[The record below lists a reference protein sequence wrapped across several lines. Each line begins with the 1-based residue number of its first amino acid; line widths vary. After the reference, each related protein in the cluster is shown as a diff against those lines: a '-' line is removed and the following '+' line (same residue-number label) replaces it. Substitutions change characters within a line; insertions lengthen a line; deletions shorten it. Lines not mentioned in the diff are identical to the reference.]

1 MAPAIDSVIIFVWLR
16 EKEKYNCHD
25 RDIIGGTFHNTNTK
39 VKMCRHLLSFGCASL
54 QFLIG
59 LSRLENSCHPL
70 DQSYARYNRLL
81 FNYLHFPAREVV
93 YMFYLNLQRLLK
105 MLHYL
110 WWWFWLDYRIKKRN
124 GNGDKI
130 RPRMPTAMQHYLKCE
145 AITVVFSSVCLPS
158 SLRNWSCHATW
169 SRPYHWLPKLGPPS
183 FNSFLVIN
191 HRVDSVAWFQVIQL
205 DLEFQFKLSRFLFDG
220 FQVQNVR
227 CKWVSES

>member
-93 YMFYLNLQRLLK
+93 YMFYLNFQRLLK

-110 WWWFWLDYRIKKRN
+110 WWWF
-124 GNGDKI
+124 
-130 RPRMPTAMQHYLKCE
+130 
-145 AITVVFSSVCLPS
+145 
-158 SLRNWSCHATW
+158 
-169 SRPYHWLPKLGPPS
+169 
-183 FNSFLVIN
+183 
-191 HRVDSVAWFQVIQL
+191 
-205 DLEFQFKLSRFLFDG
+205 
-220 FQVQNVR
+220 
-227 CKWVSES
+227 